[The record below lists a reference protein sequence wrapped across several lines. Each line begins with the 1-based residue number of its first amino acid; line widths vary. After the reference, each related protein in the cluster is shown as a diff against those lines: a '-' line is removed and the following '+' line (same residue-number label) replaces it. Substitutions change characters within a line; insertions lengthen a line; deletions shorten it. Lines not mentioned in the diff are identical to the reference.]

1 MIGGANF
8 PGYKFLL
15 SSGAQDTGDT
25 SINLSDYV
33 SEYLF
38 SRQSNPQ
45 IRGTVCGF
53 AVQCSCILRLV
64 KLDGGD
70 AETAPAPIFIYPNT
84 MFFMN
89 MNLED
94 MIDWAFFVDTVNTPG
109 TPTAN
114 IDFYFVGQN

>member
-1 MIGGANF
+1 MIGGAAF

-15 SSGAQDTGDT
+15 STGAQDTGGIQ
-25 SINLSDYV
+25 INLSDYV
-33 SEYLF
+33 DEYLQ
-38 SRQSNPQ
+38 SRPSNPQ
-45 IRGTVCGF
+45 VRGTVCGF
-53 AVQCSCILRLV
+53 AVQCTCILRLV

-70 AETAPAPIFIYPNT
+70 AETATAPIFIYPNT

-94 MIDWAFFVDTVNTPG
+94 MRDWAFYLDTLNTPG
-109 TPTAN
+109 TPTSN

>member
-1 MIGGANF
+1 MIGGAAF

-15 SSGAQDTGDT
+15 HDGVQDGSFSSDLSGWVDTY
-25 SINLSDYV
+25 LS
-33 SEYLF
+33 
-38 SRQSNPQ
+38 QKSNYPQ
-45 IRGTVCGF
+45 VRGTVCGF
-53 AVQCSCILRLV
+53 AVQSNCILRLV

-94 MIDWAFFVDTVNTPG
+94 MRDWGIYTDISNTPG
-109 TPTAN
+109 TPSAY